1 MYEPQ
6 QKGKIVAV
14 KGSERHAIYGAP
26 EFVDL
31 ERGLLTL
38 KKGDKGIDK
47 GSKIFNFTDGY
58 RGKDPDMGAFE
69 YGNPERLFP
78 RRPVDM
84 TADRYLMRLSEKKT
98 ETITVKIGNIEP
110 CGFLVRMSE
119 DMKPW
124 LNVSPST
131 GEIKSGD
138 IITLTLKV
146 TGDVKYKKNG
156 MILFRLDNGFSIP
169 ITIME

>member
-1 MYEPQ
+1 
-6 QKGKIVAV
+6 
-14 KGSERHAIYGAP
+14 
-26 EFVDL
+26 
-31 ERGLLTL
+31 
-38 KKGDKGIDK
+38 
-47 GSKIFNFTDGY
+47 
-58 RGKDPDMGAFE
+58 MGAFE

-124 LNVSPST
+124 LNVSP
-131 GEIKSGD
+131 D
-138 IITLTLKV
+138 QP
-146 TGDVKYKKNG
+146 VK
-156 MILFRLDNGFSIP
+156 
-169 ITIME
+169 